1 MKAIQKDFWREIR
14 YTRSRFMSILILVAL
29 AVAFLSGLRSTA
41 PDMKNT
47 CDTYLDQQNFMD
59 IQVMSTLGL
68 MEEDLEAL
76 LDQPGIA
83 DGEACWAIDAYAQS
97 PDLDIVAKV
106 YSLPQRLNT
115 ITLTDGRMPE
125 AADECVVEEHLLELL
140 NLEIGDTLTLA
151 TSGDYE
157 DALMVDTVTIVG
169 VVISPLYIS
178 VERGTSTLG
187 TGQVAAYLYLPR
199 EAFDLDY
206 YTALYLTVDGA
217 AAETAF
223 SAEYDDL
230 VDGVVDALKPLG
242 KERAQLR
249 RESLVDEATEKLDE
263 AQAELDDAKAEAE
276 QELSDAEAE
285 LADARKELGRV
296 PGRGKHF

>member
-14 YTRSRFMSILILVAL
+14 YTRSRFLSILILVAL
-29 AVAFLSGLRSTA
+29 AVAFLSGLRCTA

-47 CDTYLDQQNFMD
+47 CDSYLDQQNFMD

-68 MEEDLEAL
+68 TEEDLDAL

-83 DGEACWAIDAYAQS
+83 DGEACWVIDAYAQT

-140 NLEIGDTLTLA
+140 GLEIGDSLTLA

-157 DALMVDTVTIVG
+157 DALSVDTVTIVG

-187 TGQVAAYLYLPR
+187 TGQVA
-199 EAFDLDY
+199 
-206 YTALYLTVDGA
+206 
-217 AAETAF
+217 
-223 SAEYDDL
+223 
-230 VDGVVDALKPLG
+230 GV
-242 KERAQLR
+242 
-249 RESLVDEATEKLDE
+249 S
-263 AQAELDDAKAEAE
+263 
-276 QELSDAEAE
+276 
-285 LADARKELGRV
+285 V
-296 PGRGKHF
+296 PPPGGL